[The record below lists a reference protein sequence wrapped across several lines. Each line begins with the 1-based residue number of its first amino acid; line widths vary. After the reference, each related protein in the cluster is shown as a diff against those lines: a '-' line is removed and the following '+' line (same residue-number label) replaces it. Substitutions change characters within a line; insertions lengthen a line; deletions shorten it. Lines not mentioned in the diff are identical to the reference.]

1 MCIRDRFVDKENGST
16 FNRTNYKKL
25 VKRLKPGDTLY
36 IHSIYRLGRNY
47 DEILELSLIHI
58 YKEMARKY
66 LELAAEKNDL
76 AKDILSNIDNY
87 RGGLPFVIAGKNRI
101 SLRGNSSYEL
111 EKALHNIEK
120 SMGDELQK
128 YINMREFEKLKDKE
142 IREAEKEKNK
152 EKDKEIDQEHE

>member
-1 MCIRDRFVDKENGST
+1 M
-16 FNRTNYKKL
+16 
-25 VKRLKPGDTLY
+25 
-36 IHSIYRLGRNY
+36 
-47 DEILELSLIHI
+47 
-58 YKEMARKY
+58 
-66 LELAAEKNDL
+66 
-76 AKDILSNIDNY
+76 SNIDNY

>member
-1 MCIRDRFVDKENGST
+1 M
-16 FNRTNYKKL
+16 
-25 VKRLKPGDTLY
+25 
-36 IHSIYRLGRNY
+36 
-47 DEILELSLIHI
+47 
-58 YKEMARKY
+58 
-66 LELAAEKNDL
+66 
-76 AKDILSNIDNY
+76 
-87 RGGLPFVIAGKNRI
+87 
-101 SLRGNSSYEL
+101 